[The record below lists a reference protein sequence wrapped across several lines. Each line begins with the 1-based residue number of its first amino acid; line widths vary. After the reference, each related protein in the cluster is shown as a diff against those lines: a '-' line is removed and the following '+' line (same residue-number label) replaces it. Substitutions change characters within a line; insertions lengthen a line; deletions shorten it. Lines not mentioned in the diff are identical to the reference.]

1 MQFHRYCRL
10 ICKIELIEHYFTIV
24 SMRKFPFLTLTHTL
38 VLLRVTTALI
48 FIAHAVVRIT
58 DSTVDQ
64 FGDFLNSQ
72 GFMIGVT
79 IVWIL
84 TVFEIVGGL
93 LMAFGF
99 LTRWL
104 ALGFFLILLVGII
117 IIHAGNGW
125 FVGEHGT
132 GGMEYSV
139 LLMVALFVIAADDK
153 K

>member
-1 MQFHRYCRL
+1 
-10 ICKIELIEHYFTIV
+10 
-24 SMRKFPFLTLTHTL
+24 MRKFPFLTLTHTL

-48 FIAHAVVRIT
+48 FIAHAVIRLT
-58 DSTVDQ
+58 DSTIEQ
-64 FGDFLNSQ
+64 FGGFLNSQ
-72 GFMIGVT
+72 GFVIGVI

-93 LMAFGF
+93 LMAFAF

-139 LLMVALFVIAADDK
+139 LLMVALLAIAAEDK
-153 K
+153 

>member
-1 MQFHRYCRL
+1 
-10 ICKIELIEHYFTIV
+10 
-24 SMRKFPFLTLTHTL
+24 MRKFPFLTLTHTL

-48 FIAHAVVRIT
+48 FIAHAVIRIT
-58 DSTVDQ
+58 DSTVEQ

-139 LLMVALFVIAADDK
+139 LLMVALLVIAADDK
-153 K
+153 